1 MKLFPRNVLLVFCNQ
16 SRLLSSSRGPAIS
29 PDPGGDG
36 ENHLQG
42 VFWLW
47 SAVTMNASNRLA
59 SYDPRPGGRNALR
72 HCR

>member
-36 ENHLQG
+36 ENHLQRVLVVVG
-42 VFWLW
+42 CDHERQQP
-47 SAVTMNASNRLA
+47 ASEL
-59 SYDPRPGGRNALR
+59 
-72 HCR
+72 